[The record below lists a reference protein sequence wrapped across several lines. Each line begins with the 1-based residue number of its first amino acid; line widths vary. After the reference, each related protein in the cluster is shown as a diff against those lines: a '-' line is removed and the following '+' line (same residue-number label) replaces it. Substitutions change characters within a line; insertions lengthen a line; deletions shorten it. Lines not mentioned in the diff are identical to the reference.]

1 MIARDDNAKNIIGL
15 LAGLLFG
22 FGLLISGM
30 TDPVKVQ
37 GFLDVFGAWDISLA
51 LVMGGGLAVAI
62 VGVQLAKRQQTSW
75 IGTSID
81 MPSKTVITKPLI
93 IGAMLFGIGW
103 GLVGICPGPGIVLLG
118 TGRWQAYVFIPAMIL
133 GMLIY
138 QWLEPKLG

>member
-1 MIARDDNAKNIIGL
+1 MLKNIIGL

-51 LVMGGGLAVAI
+51 LVMGGGLMVAI
-62 VGVQLAKRQQTSW
+62 IGVQLAKRQGSSW

-81 MPSKTVITKPLI
+81 MPTKTTINKKLL

-118 TGRWQAYVFIPAMIL
+118 TGVWQAYIFIPAMIV

-138 QWLEPKLG
+138 QGLEPKLS

>member
-1 MIARDDNAKNIIGL
+1 MLKNIIGL

-51 LVMGGGLAVAI
+51 LVMGGGLVVAI

-75 IGTSID
+75 IGSLIE
-81 MPSKTVITKPLI
+81 MPTKTTINKKLL

-103 GLVGICPGPGIVLLG
+103 GLVGICPGPGIVMLG
-118 TGRWQAYVFIPAMIL
+118 TGQWQAYVFIPAMIV
-133 GMLIY
+133 GMLVY
-138 QWLEPKLG
+138 QWLEPKLN

>member
-1 MIARDDNAKNIIGL
+1 MLKNIIGS

-62 VGVQLAKRQQTSW
+62 VGVQLAKRQKNSW
-75 IGTSID
+75 IGTLIE
-81 MPSKTVITKPLI
+81 MPTKTTINKKLL

-118 TGRWQAYVFIPAMIL
+118 TGQWQAYVFIPAMII
-133 GMLIY
+133 GMLVY
-138 QWLEPKLG
+138 QWLEPKLN

>member
-1 MIARDDNAKNIIGL
+1 MLKNMIGL

-22 FGLLISGM
+22 IGLLISGM
-30 TDPVKVQ
+30 TDPAKVQ

-51 LVMGGGLAVAI
+51 LVMGGGLIVAL
-62 VGVQLAKRQQTSW
+62 VGVQLAKRQQSSW

-81 MPSKTVITKPLI
+81 MPSKTTINKKLL

-118 TGRWQAYVFIPAMIL
+118 TGQWQAYVFIPAMIV
-133 GMLIY
+133 GMLMY
-138 QWLEPKLG
+138 QWLEPKLN

>member
-1 MIARDDNAKNIIGL
+1 MMLKNIIGL

-22 FGLLISGM
+22 IGLLISGM

-51 LVMGGGLAVAI
+51 LVMGGGLIVAI

-81 MPSKTVITKPLI
+81 MPSKTVINKKLL

-118 TGRWQAYVFIPAMIL
+118 TGQWQAYVFIPAMII
-133 GMLIY
+133 GMLVY
-138 QWLEPKLG
+138 QWLEPKLN

>member
-1 MIARDDNAKNIIGL
+1 MLKNIIGL
-15 LAGLLFG
+15 IAGLLFG

-30 TDPVKVQ
+30 TDTVKVQ
-37 GFLDVFGAWDISLA
+37 GFLEVFGAWDISLA
-51 LVMGGGLAVAI
+51 LVMGGGLIVAI
-62 VGVQLAKRQQTSW
+62 IGVQLAKRQQTSW
-75 IGTSID
+75 IGTIIE
-81 MPSKTVITKPLI
+81 MPSKTTINSKLL

-118 TGRWQAYVFIPAMIL
+118 TGQWQAYVFIPAMII

>member
-1 MIARDDNAKNIIGL
+1 MLKNIIGL

-22 FGLLISGM
+22 IGLLISGM
-30 TDPVKVQ
+30 TDPTKVQ

-51 LVMGGGLAVAI
+51 LVMGGGLIVAI
-62 VGVQLAKRQQTSW
+62 IGVQLAKRQQTSW
-75 IGTSID
+75 IGTLIEL
-81 MPSKTVITKPLI
+81 PSKTSVNKKLL

-118 TGRWQAYVFIPAMIL
+118 TGQWQAYVFIPAMIV

-138 QWLEPKLG
+138 QWFEPKLG

>member
-1 MIARDDNAKNIIGL
+1 MLKNIIGL

-51 LVMGGGLAVAI
+51 LVMGGGLMVAI

-75 IGTSID
+75 IGTLIE
-81 MPSKTVITKPLI
+81 MPSKTTINKKLL

-118 TGRWQAYVFIPAMIL
+118 TGQWQAYVFIPAMIV
-133 GMLIY
+133 GMLMY
-138 QWLEPKLG
+138 QWLEPKLN

>member
-1 MIARDDNAKNIIGL
+1 MLKNMIGL

-22 FGLLISGM
+22 VGLLISGM

-51 LVMGGGLAVAI
+51 LVMGGGLIVAI
-62 VGVQLAKRQQTSW
+62 IGVQIAKRQPTSW
-75 IGTSID
+75 IGSPIE
-81 MPSKTVITKPLI
+81 MPTKTAINKKLL

-118 TGRWQAYVFIPAMIL
+118 TGQWQAYVFIPAMIV

>member
-1 MIARDDNAKNIIGL
+1 MLKNIIGL

-51 LVMGGGLAVAI
+51 LVMGGGLIVAI
-62 VGVQLAKRQQTSW
+62 VGVQLAKRQQSSW
-75 IGTSID
+75 IGTLIE
-81 MPSKTVITKPLI
+81 MPSKTIINKKLL
-93 IGAMLFGIGW
+93 IGAMLFGVGW

-118 TGRWQAYVFIPAMIL
+118 TGQWQAYVFIPAR
-133 GMLIY
+133 
-138 QWLEPKLG
+138 

>member
-1 MIARDDNAKNIIGL
+1 MLKNIIGL

-22 FGLLISGM
+22 IGLLISGM

-62 VGVQLAKRQQTSW
+62 VGVQLAKRDKLSLV
-75 IGTSID
+75 GTKIE
-81 MPSKTVITKPLI
+81 MPTKTKITKKLI
-93 IGAMLFGIGW
+93 VGAMLFGIGW

-118 TGRWQAYVFIPAMIL
+118 TGQWQAYVFIPAMII
-133 GMLIY
+133 GMLVY
-138 QWLEPKLG
+138 QWLEPKLD

>member
-1 MIARDDNAKNIIGL
+1 MLKNIIGL

-51 LVMGGGLAVAI
+51 LVMGGGLIVAL
-62 VGVQLAKRQQTSW
+62 VGVQLAKRQQSSW
-75 IGTSID
+75 IGTSIE
-81 MPSKTVITKPLI
+81 MPSKTTINSKLL

-118 TGRWQAYVFIPAMIL
+118 TGEWQAYVFIPAMIV

-138 QWLEPKLG
+138 QWLQPKLN

>member
-1 MIARDDNAKNIIGL
+1 MLKNIIGL

-51 LVMGGGLAVAI
+51 LVMGGGLMVAI

-75 IGTSID
+75 IGSLIEL
-81 MPSKTVITKPLI
+81 PSKTVINKKLV

-118 TGRWQAYVFIPAMIL
+118 TGQWQAYVFIPAMIV
-133 GMLIY
+133 GMLAY

>member
-1 MIARDDNAKNIIGL
+1 MLKNIIGL

-30 TDPVKVQ
+30 TEPVKVQ

-75 IGTSID
+75 IGTLIE
-81 MPSKTVITKPLI
+81 MPNKTVINKKLL

-118 TGRWQAYVFIPAMIL
+118 TGQWQAYVFIPAMIV

-138 QWLEPKLG
+138 QWLEPKLN

>member
-1 MIARDDNAKNIIGL
+1 MLKNIIGL

-37 GFLDVFGAWDISLA
+37 GFLDIFGGWDISLV
-51 LVMGGGLAVAI
+51 LVMGGGLAVAL
-62 VGVQLAKRQQTSW
+62 VGVQLAKRQPTSW
-75 IGTSID
+75 IGTVIE
-81 MPSKTVITKPLI
+81 MPTKTTINKRLL

-118 TGRWQAYVFIPAMIL
+118 TGQWQAYIFIPAMIL

-138 QWLEPKLG
+138 QWLEPKLA

>member
-1 MIARDDNAKNIIGL
+1 MLKNIIGL
-15 LAGLLFG
+15 LVGLLFG

-51 LVMGGGLAVAI
+51 LVMGGGLMIAI
-62 VGVQLAKRQQTSW
+62 VGVQLAKRQGNSW
-75 IGTSID
+75 IGTLIE
-81 MPSKTVITKPLI
+81 MPTKTKINKKLL

-118 TGRWQAYVFIPAMIL
+118 TGQWQAYVFVPAMII
-133 GMLIY
+133 GMLMY

>member
-1 MIARDDNAKNIIGL
+1 MLKNIIGL

-22 FGLLISGM
+22 FGLLLSGM
-30 TDPVKVQ
+30 TNPAKVQ

-62 VGVQLAKRQQTSW
+62 IGVKLAKRQQTSW

-81 MPSKTVITKPLI
+81 MPTKTTINKKLLI
-93 IGAMLFGIGW
+93 GSMLFGIGW

-118 TGRWQAYVFIPAMIL
+118 TGQWQAYVFIPAMMI

-138 QWLEPKLG
+138 QWLEPKLNG

>member
-1 MIARDDNAKNIIGL
+1 MLKNIIGL

-22 FGLLISGM
+22 LGLLVSGM

-37 GFLDVFGAWDISLA
+37 GFLDVFGKWDISLA
-51 LVMGGGLAVAI
+51 LVMGGGLIAAFF
-62 VGVQLAKRQQTSW
+62 GVRLAKRQQSSW
-75 IGTSID
+75 IGTPID
-81 MPSKTVITKPLI
+81 MPSKTFINKKLL

-118 TGRWQAYVFIPAMIL
+118 TGQWQAYVFIPAMII

>member
-1 MIARDDNAKNIIGL
+1 MLKNIIGL

-22 FGLLISGM
+22 IGLLISGM
-30 TDPVKVQ
+30 TNPTKVQ

-51 LVMGGGLAVAI
+51 LVMGGGLMVAI
-62 VGVQLAKRQQTSW
+62 IGVQLAKRQQSSW
-75 IGTSID
+75 IGTLIEL
-81 MPSKTVITKPLI
+81 PSKTSVNKKLL

-118 TGRWQAYVFIPAMIL
+118 TGQWQAYVFIPAMIV

-138 QWLEPKLG
+138 QWFEPKLG

>member
-1 MIARDDNAKNIIGL
+1 MLKNVIGL

-22 FGLLISGM
+22 IGLLISGM
-30 TDPVKVQ
+30 TDPAKVQ

-51 LVMGGGLAVAI
+51 LVMGGGLIVAVI
-62 VGVQLAKRQQTSW
+62 GVQLAKRQQSSW
-75 IGTSID
+75 IGTLIEL
-81 MPSKTVITKPLI
+81 PSKTAINKKLL

-118 TGRWQAYVFIPAMIL
+118 TGQWQAYVFIPAMIV

>member
-1 MIARDDNAKNIIGL
+1 MMLKNIIGL

-22 FGLLISGM
+22 IGLLISGM
-30 TDPVKVQ
+30 TDPAKVQ

-51 LVMGGGLAVAI
+51 LVMGGGLMVAL
-62 VGVQLAKRQQTSW
+62 VGVQLAKRQQSSW

-81 MPSKTVITKPLI
+81 MPSKTIINKKLL

-118 TGRWQAYVFIPAMIL
+118 TGQWQAYVFIPAMII
-133 GMLIY
+133 GMLMY
-138 QWLEPKLG
+138 QWLDPKLGC

>member
-1 MIARDDNAKNIIGL
+1 MLKNIIGL

-51 LVMGGGLAVAI
+51 LVMGGGLMVAI
-62 VGVQLAKRQQTSW
+62 VGVKLAKRQQTSW
-75 IGTSID
+75 IGTLIE
-81 MPSKTVITKPLI
+81 MPSKTTINKKLL

-118 TGRWQAYVFIPAMIL
+118 TGQWQAYVFIPAMIV
-133 GMLIY
+133 GMLMY
-138 QWLEPKLG
+138 QWLEPKLN

>member
-1 MIARDDNAKNIIGL
+1 MLKNMIGL

-22 FGLLISGM
+22 VGLLISGM

-51 LVMGGGLAVAI
+51 LVMGGGLIVAI
-62 VGVQLAKRQQTSW
+62 IGVQIAKRQPTSW
-75 IGTSID
+75 IGSPIE
-81 MPSKTVITKPLI
+81 MPTKTVINKKLL

-118 TGRWQAYVFIPAMIL
+118 TGQWQAYVFIPAMIV

>member
-1 MIARDDNAKNIIGL
+1 MLKNVIGL

-62 VGVQLAKRQQTSW
+62 VGVQLARRQRLSL
-75 IGTSID
+75 IGTDIE
-81 MPSKTVITKPLI
+81 MPTKTVINKKLL

-118 TGRWQAYVFIPAMIL
+118 TGQWQAYVFIPAMIV
-133 GMLIY
+133 GMLAF

>member
-1 MIARDDNAKNIIGL
+1 MLKNMIGL
-15 LAGLLFG
+15 LTGLLFG

-51 LVMGGGLAVAI
+51 LVMGGGLVMAI

-75 IGTSID
+75 IGTLIE
-81 MPSKTVITKPLI
+81 MPSKTTINKQLL

-118 TGRWQAYVFIPAMIL
+118 TGQWQAYVFIPAMIV

>member
-1 MIARDDNAKNIIGL
+1 MLKNIIGL

-37 GFLDVFGAWDISLA
+37 GFLDVFGEWDISLA
-51 LVMGGGLAVAI
+51 LVMGGGLMVAI
-62 VGVQLAKRQQTSW
+62 VGVQLAKRQQASW
-75 IGTSID
+75 IGTPINL
-81 MPSKTVITKPLI
+81 PTKTIINKKLL

-118 TGRWQAYVFIPAMIL
+118 TGQWQAYVFIPAMVV

-138 QWLEPKLG
+138 QWLEPKLNQ

>member
-1 MIARDDNAKNIIGL
+1 MLKNIIGL

-22 FGLLISGM
+22 FGLLVSGM

-75 IGTSID
+75 IGTVID
-81 MPSKTVITKPLI
+81 MPNKTAITKKLL

-118 TGRWQAYVFIPAMIL
+118 TGQWQAYVFISAMII

-138 QWLEPKLG
+138 QWLEPRLN

>member
-1 MIARDDNAKNIIGL
+1 MLKNVIGL

-62 VGVQLAKRQQTSW
+62 VGVQLARRQRLSW
-75 IGTSID
+75 IGTDIEMST
-81 MPSKTVITKPLI
+81 KTVINKKLL

-118 TGRWQAYVFIPAMIL
+118 TGQWQAYVFIPAMIV
-133 GMLIY
+133 GMLAF

>member
-1 MIARDDNAKNIIGL
+1 MLKNIIGL

-30 TDPVKVQ
+30 TDPAKVQ

-62 VGVQLAKRQQTSW
+62 VGVQLAKRQKNSW
-75 IGTSID
+75 IGTLNE
-81 MPSKTVITKPLI
+81 MPTKTTINKKLL

-118 TGRWQAYVFIPAMIL
+118 TGQWQAYVFIPAMII

-138 QWLEPKLG
+138 QWLEPKLN